1 MQCPHCQAENLDG
14 IDECVE
20 CHQSLTEFI
29 PVGSDLERSITSHP
43 IAVLAPV
50 KPVTISPQMSVREAM
65 REMTS
70 RKIGCV
76 VVAENGNLQG
86 IFTERDILIKV
97 TPDLSRL
104 DSPVSEFMTADP
116 ETVTTQDTIAYTL
129 QCMNLGGYR
138 HMPVVNEN
146 KQPIGVISIRD
157 ILRFLCIRFAAL
169 RTAE

>member
-43 IAVLAPV
+43 IGVLTPV
-50 KPVTISPQMSVREAM
+50 KPVAIPPQTTVREAM
-65 REMTS
+65 QAMTAH
-70 RKIGCV
+70 RIGCV
-76 VVAENGNLQG
+76 VVAENDNLLG
-86 IFTERDILIKV
+86 IFTERDILAKI

-104 DSPVSEFMTADP
+104 DSPVADFMTADP
-116 ETVTTQDTIAYTL
+116 ATVTTQDSIAYTL
-129 QCMNLGGYR
+129 HCMDLGGYR
-138 HMPVVNEN
+138 HMPVVGEN
-146 KQPIGVISIRD
+146 KQPIGIVSIRD

-169 RTAE
+169 RTA